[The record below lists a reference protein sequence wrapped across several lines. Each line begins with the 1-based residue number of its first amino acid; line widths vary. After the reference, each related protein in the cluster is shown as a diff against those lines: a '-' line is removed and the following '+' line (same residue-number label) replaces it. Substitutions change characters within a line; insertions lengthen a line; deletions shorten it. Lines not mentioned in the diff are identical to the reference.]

1 MFLWNFSPGSAT
13 PLQLYLTNQLHAS
26 DAAFANFNAIFVVSF
41 LPAFFLYG
49 YLCKRVSLEK
59 LLWWG
64 NLYLRAVPPVLYCIS
79 LR

>member
-1 MFLWNFSPGSAT
+1 LARHRAIYPAVLIMFFWNFSPGSAT

-49 YLCKRVSLEK
+49 YLLQEGLSKNCCGGEPS
-59 LLWWG
+59 
-64 NLYLRAVPPVLYCIS
+64 
-79 LR
+79 